1 MQNSPYRVG
10 YFKQSSKLDDDTR
23 FTVCALVSSCKS
35 SAGACERH
43 ANYTGYRNN
52 VSAAVAVLIFADSST
67 LHL

>member
-1 MQNSPYRVG
+1 MQNAPYRVG
-10 YFKQSSKLDDDTR
+10 YFKQSSELDDTR

-35 SAGACERH
+35 SAGACESLT
-43 ANYTGYRNN
+43 NYTGYRNN

>member
-23 FTVCALVSSCKS
+23 FIVCALVSSCKS
-35 SAGACERH
+35 SAGACDRH
-43 ANYTGYRNN
+43 TNYTGYRDN
-52 VSAAVAVLIFADSST
+52 VSAAAAVLIFADSST